1 MIRARLRK
9 EYAAARDSAP
19 FTLDLSFEAGQ
30 GITALFGPSGS
41 GKTLTLDCIA
51 GFVRP
56 QEGRILMD
64 DELVFDAQTRVHVP
78 PQKRRCGYVFQNYA
92 LFPHMTLRQ
101 NLAFAAD
108 RLPRME
114 RRRKVSEMLERFRLD
129 DVAGRKPHELS
140 GGQKQRGS
148 IARALVAAPR
158 VLLLDEPAR
167 GLDAPLRN
175 ELYAILRQVR
185 GEFSTPI
192 LLVTHSLEECFE
204 LAEEM
209 LIIRAG
215 RLVQSGSPAR
225 ICAQPANLELAR
237 LLGIFNVIPV
247 EIRALDPSK
256 NLSTLRYES
265 FDLTGPYLPGRLKGD
280 RVHLVIPPRQ
290 LRAIP
295 RHGNGH
301 VNQVAEELLRVV
313 EMPEAMRLEFAGDL
327 CVEMPRAEYEPNR
340 HVKEWSIEFPSE
352 TLRVV

>member
-19 FTLDLSFEAGQ
+19 FSLDVTFEAGQ
-30 GITALFGPSGS
+30 GITAFFGPSGS

-51 GFVRP
+51 GFVKP
-56 QEGRILMD
+56 DEGRILLD
-64 DELVFDAQTRVHVP
+64 DDMLFDAQTHVHVP

-92 LFPHMTLRQ
+92 LFPHMNLRQ

-114 RRRKVSEMLERFRLD
+114 RRRKVAEMLEKFRLD

-158 VLLLDEPAR
+158 LLLLDEPAR

-175 ELYAILRQVR
+175 ELYDILRQVR
-185 GEFSTPI
+185 HEFTTPI

-209 LIIRAG
+209 LIIRGG

-225 ICAQPANLELAR
+225 ICDQPASLELAR

-247 EIRALDPSK
+247 EIRALDPSR
-256 NLSTLRYES
+256 NVSTLRYES
-265 FDLTGPYLPGRLKGD
+265 YDLTGPYFPGRLKGD
-280 RVHLVIPPRQ
+280 HVHLVIPPKQLCAVPRRDATANNQ
-290 LRAIP
+290 VPADLLRAI
-295 RHGNGH
+295 
-301 VNQVAEELLRVV
+301 

-327 CVEMPRAEYEPNR
+327 CVEMPREKYEPNR
-340 HVKEWSIEFPSE
+340 HVKEWSIQFPSAA
-352 TLRVV
+352 LRVV